1 MSLNPNIRSLL
12 AAAMLLTV
20 TAGVAK
26 AAVCHQSAAEDK
38 AAIRS
43 VLASYQDALNGSDT
57 DAVMPLYDDNS
68 VFMPPYSRSA
78 VGKAAVRQAY
88 DDVFKN
94 IALHV
99 KFNIA
104 ELVEM
109 SPN

>member
-1 MSLNPNIRSLL
+1 
-12 AAAMLLTV
+12 
-20 TAGVAK
+20 
-26 AAVCHQSAAEDK
+26 
-38 AAIRS
+38 
-43 VLASYQDALNGSDT
+43 
-57 DAVMPLYDDNS
+57 
-68 VFMPPYSRSA
+68 MPPYSRSA